1 MTITKTK
8 EPKPIKLTKNEAE
21 AFQKL
26 ADRRVSINRV
36 LEQIGLDERLLW
48 GGLKE
53 KYNLDILSHSWVYN
67 TEEKNLQVSH
77 QNPSWAKER
86 LTK

>member
-8 EPKPIKLTKNEAE
+8 EPKPIKLTKNEVE

-26 ADRRVSINRV
+26 VDRRVSINHI
-36 LEQIGLDERLLW
+36 LEQIGLDERVLW
-48 GGLKE
+48 EGLKE
-53 KYNLDILSHSWVYN
+53 KYNIDTFSHTWAYSQI
-67 TEEKNLQVSH
+67 EKNLQVSH

-86 LTK
+86 LMK